1 MCVWLC
7 ISHASLSLRLIG
19 ITRKNN
25 MYVRNKCAAGR
36 FLSVRFLLIAY
47 HSWFQQHSRCCWV
60 DVVMLLFAFVFLL
73 LVVWSLLVWGF
84 FFFLSFFF
92 FTFPLS
98 FSLQF
103 SRESENVSTA
113 MEYYYSRPHSML
125 NGKKDEEQKRNH
137 RKQPQSWKI
146 WTKWLRYRYSRLKSK

>member
-1 MCVWLC
+1 MYVINVPQDDFFLFGFC
-7 ISHASLSLRLIG
+7 SLRIILGSSSI
-19 ITRKNN
+19 RD
-25 MYVRNKCAAGR
+25 AAG
-36 FLSVRFLLIAY
+36 L
-47 HSWFQQHSRCCWV
+47 
-60 DVVMLLFAFVFLL
+60 MLLCYSSHL
-73 LVVWSLLVWGF
+73 F
-84 FFFLSFFF
+84 FFCWLFGRCWFEVSFFLSFFF

-137 RKQPQSWKI
+137 RKQPQS
-146 WTKWLRYRYSRLKSK
+146 

>member
-1 MCVWLC
+1 MCRRT
-7 ISHASLSLRLIG
+7 ISFCSVSAHCVSFLVPAAFAMLLGWCCYVTLRICFSSVGCLVVVG
-19 ITRKNN
+19 L
-25 MYVRNKCAAGR
+25 R
-36 FLSVRFLLIAY
+36 FL
-47 HSWFQQHSRCCWV
+47 
-60 DVVMLLFAFVFLL
+60 
-73 LVVWSLLVWGF
+73 
-84 FFFLSFFF
+84 FFLSFFF